1 MVKHKKMEL
10 PTLYFGNCSKTQFE
24 LLVLKR
30 VITNGHK
37 TFSVGNISDIEKYGE
52 ECDEYQRILQI

>member
-1 MVKHKKMEL
+1 M
-10 PTLYFGNCSKTQFE
+10 
-24 LLVLKR
+24 KR

-52 ECDEYQRILQI
+52 ECDE